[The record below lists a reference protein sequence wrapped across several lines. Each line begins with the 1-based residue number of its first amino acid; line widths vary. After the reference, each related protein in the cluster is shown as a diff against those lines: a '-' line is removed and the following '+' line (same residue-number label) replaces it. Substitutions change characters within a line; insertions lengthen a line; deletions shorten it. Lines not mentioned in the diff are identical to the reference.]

1 MIHFGQ
7 AQKVGGTM
15 MLSTF
20 QRSESTA
27 VANQSS
33 DQHGIIGSSAAIRAV
48 MTEVAL
54 VAPTDSTVLI
64 EGETGTGKELFARA
78 IHTLSRRPGPLVT
91 VNCAAI
97 PASLLESELFG
108 HERGAFTGAFTQRTG
123 RFEAANHGT
132 LFLDEIGDMPL
143 ELQAK
148 LLRVLQEQSF
158 ERLGSTHTCHVDVRV
173 VAATNRDLATM
184 VKNNEFRAD
193 LFYRL
198 SVFPISLPPLCKRRE
213 DIPTLTRYFVSKFAG
228 RLNRVV
234 EEIPPETLAAMV
246 AYPWP
251 GNIRQLQN
259 FIEHGLII
267 SPGSVFRPD
276 LSQLP
281 GLVFQPDLR
290 PLHRAPENSVMG
302 AGTLDGA
309 TRRHIL
315 DVLRDTNGV
324 VGGANGA
331 AARLGLPRTTLI
343 AKMKRLGI
351 DIERAAALEAPR
363 FRASTSELARGF
375 TA

>member
-1 MIHFGQ
+1 
-7 AQKVGGTM
+7 M

-20 QRSESTA
+20 QRSDSTA

-48 MTEVAL
+48 MTDVAL

-78 IHTLSRRPGPLVT
+78 IHTLSERRGPLVT

-158 ERLGSTHTCHVDVRV
+158 ERLGSSRTCHVDVRV
-173 VAATNRDLATM
+173 IAATNRDLATM
-184 VKNNEFRAD
+184 VENNEFRAD

-198 SVFPISLPPLCKRRE
+198 SVFPISLPPLRQRRE
-213 DIPTLTRYFVSKFAG
+213 DIPALTRYFVPKFAE

-234 EEIPPETLAAMV
+234 EDIPLETLAAMV
-246 AYPWP
+246 AFDWP

-267 SPGSVFRPD
+267 SPGPVFQPD
-276 LSQLP
+276 LSQLSSP
-281 GLVFQPDLR
+281 VFQRDLSQ
-290 PLHRAPENSVMG
+290 LHRAPDNSAIS

-315 DVLRDTNGV
+315 DVLRETNGV
-324 VGGANGA
+324 VGGADGA
-331 AARLGLPRTTLI
+331 AARLGVARTTLI

-351 DIERAAALEAPR
+351 ETEKRRPWKPGDFEQ
-363 FRASTSELARGF
+363 ASATVA
-375 TA
+375 

>member
-1 MIHFGQ
+1 M
-7 AQKVGGTM
+7 V
-15 MLSTF
+15 LSTL

-48 MTEVAL
+48 MTDLAL

-64 EGETGTGKELFARA
+64 QGETGTGKELFARA
-78 IHTLSRRPGPLVT
+78 IHTLSRRRGSLVT

-108 HERGAFTGAFTQRTG
+108 HERGAFTGAFTQRIG

-132 LFLDEIGDMPL
+132 LFLDEIGEMPL

-158 ERLGSTHTCHVDVRV
+158 ERLGSTQTCHVNVRV
-173 VAATNRDLATM
+173 IAATNRDLAT
-184 VKNNEFRAD
+184 VVANREFRAD

-198 SVFPISLPPLCKRRE
+198 NVFPISLPPLRQRRE
-213 DIPTLTRYFVSKFAG
+213 DIPALTHYFVSKFAE

-234 EEIPPETLAAMV
+234 EDIPLETLAAMV
-246 AYPWP
+246 AFDWP

-267 SPGSVFRPD
+267 SPGPVFQPD

-281 GLVFQPDLR
+281 GPVFQPDLSQ
-290 PLHRAPENSVMG
+290 PDRAPDNSVMG
-302 AGTLDGA
+302 VGTLDRV
-309 TRRHIL
+309 TRIHIL
-315 DVLRDTNGV
+315 DALRETNGV

-331 AARLGLPRTTLI
+331 AARLGVARTTLI

-351 DIERAAALEAPR
+351 ETEKRRPWKPHDFQQAP
-363 FRASTSELARGF
+363 ASMA
-375 TA
+375 